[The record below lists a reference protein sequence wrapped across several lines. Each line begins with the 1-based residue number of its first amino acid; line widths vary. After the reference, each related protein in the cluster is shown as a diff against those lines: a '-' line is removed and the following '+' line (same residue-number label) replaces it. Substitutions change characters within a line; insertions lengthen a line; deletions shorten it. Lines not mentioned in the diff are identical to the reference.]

1 MKWLKEMN
9 ENGYKPSIEDLK
21 VLKLRICELKKF
33 NDKPK
38 FEALCLPEPKPI
50 KKVVSTWRDR
60 SKKLDEFFKS
70 VYDKDDAPKLATKI
84 E

>member
-38 FEALCLPEPKPI
+38 FEALCLPEAKPI